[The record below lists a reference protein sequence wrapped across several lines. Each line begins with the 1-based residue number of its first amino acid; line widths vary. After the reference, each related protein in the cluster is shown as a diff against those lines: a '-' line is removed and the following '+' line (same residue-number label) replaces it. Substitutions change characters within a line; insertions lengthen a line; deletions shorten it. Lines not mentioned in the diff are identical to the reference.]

1 MSLCFSAL
9 SHAFFG
15 LLVCVYARVRLLPM
29 RRLRSAR
36 SVETRD
42 YTDSIVRQYRVGETH
57 VRDTCDALPYDFSI
71 PNFVHA
77 ISRHARRGKGRDL
90 RNINVP
96 PIIYF
101 VLLYRGSLIVVTEK
115 TCVTAKI
122 AIDLVCLVIAARDKH
137 VVTFSLSLSLSC
149 NRVTSIKDTFAA
161 IPYARN
167 YDTISLIRSFIRFA
181 SVIA

>member
-137 VVTFSLSLSLSC
+137 VVTFSLSLSLSHL
-149 NRVTSIKDTFAA
+149 
-161 IPYARN
+161 P
-167 YDTISLIRSFIRFA
+167 
-181 SVIA
+181 